1 MKIILLCAIALGLIS
16 ACLACGGGSEPV
28 VGDEP
33 VAGDEPQS
41 KVVQADGLYTL
52 DDFTA
57 AGFKRGKTFDV
68 NGLTEATEAFY
79 GFWGLDPYDRKE
91 YEVRFYGSHEDAL
104 AHGLVFAE
112 ERIGR
117 DAKLKIDEATWKQ
130 GLKEARA
137 CTRHGVG
144 YSDSSNCAISRYGD
158 YVVYGNVILICQGAN
173 ASDGRDNCDAL
184 IAQIR

>member
-1 MKIILLCAIALGLIS
+1 MA
-16 ACLACGGGSEPV
+16 
-28 VGDEP
+28 GDEL
-33 VAGDEPQS
+33 VAGDELATGDEPQS
-41 KVVQADGLYTL
+41 RVMQADGFYTL
-52 DDFTA
+52 DDFEA

-68 NGLTEATEAFY
+68 NGLTAATEAFY

-104 AHGLVFAE
+104 VHGLVFAE

-158 YVVYGNVILICQGAN
+158 YVVYGNVK
-173 ASDGRDNCDAL
+173 
-184 IAQIR
+184 

>member
-1 MKIILLCAIALGLIS
+1 MKIVLLYASALGLIS
-16 ACLACGGGSEPV
+16 ATLACGGGSAPAS
-28 VGDEP
+28 G
-33 VAGDEPQS
+33 GEPQS

-52 DDFTA
+52 DDFVA

-68 NGLTEATEAFY
+68 NGLAEATEAFY

-104 AHGLVFAE
+104 VHGLVFAE

-117 DAKLKIDEATWKQ
+117 DAKLKVDEATWKQ

-137 CTRHGVG
+137 CTRGGQG
-144 YSDSSNCAISRYGD
+144 YVDSSNCSISRYGD
-158 YVVYGNVILICQGAN
+158 YVVYGNVILICEGTN

-184 IAQIR
+184 IAQIQ